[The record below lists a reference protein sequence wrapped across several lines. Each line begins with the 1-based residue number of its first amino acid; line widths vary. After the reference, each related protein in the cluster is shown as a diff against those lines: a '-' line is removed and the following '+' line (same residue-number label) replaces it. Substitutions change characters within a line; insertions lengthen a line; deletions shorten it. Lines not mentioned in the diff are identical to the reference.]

1 LVDVDRSALKTIRP
15 RSIAGPALAQFASM
29 LVVCAG
35 LVMLLPVPV
44 SSDHDDSND
53 ADPSICSA
61 STGSTRGHQLT
72 DGATLNDP
80 DSCDDDDD
88 GDDDGDDDDGP
99 DDSGQALASAHR
111 GDPHLNAAFHIIQI
125 EADRR
130 PFRPLDAH
138 SLRGPPSLNQES
150 NDADVDDD
158 DDDGS
163 LRAYHPVFLAAVS
176 SREPRIPLS
185 VDSFRTA
192 SIGPGPALR
201 APPQ

>member
-1 LVDVDRSALKTIRP
+1 VDVDRSALTTIRP
-15 RSIAGPALAQFASM
+15 RSIAGPVLAQFALM

-35 LVMLLPVPV
+35 LVLLLPVPV
-44 SSDHDDSND
+44 SSDHDGSND
-53 ADPSICSA
+53 ADTSLCAAPTDPS
-61 STGSTRGHQLT
+61 RGHQLT
-72 DGATLNDP
+72 DGATVNDP

-99 DDSGQALASAHR
+99 DGSSQALASAHR
-111 GDPHLNAAFHIIQI
+111 GDPHLDAAFHIVRI

-130 PFRPLDAH
+130 PYRPLDAH

-158 DDDGS
+158 DDDDGS
-163 LRAYHPVFLAAVS
+163 LRAHHPVFLAAVS
-176 SREPRIPLS
+176 SREPHLPLS

>member
-1 LVDVDRSALKTIRP
+1 LTTIRP
-15 RSIAGPALAQFASM
+15 RSIAGPALAQLALM

-35 LVMLLPVPV
+35 LVMLLPVPAP
-44 SSDHDDSND
+44 SDHDDSSA
-53 ADPSICSA
+53 ADPSLCAAPTDQS
-61 STGSTRGHQLT
+61 RDQQLT
-72 DGATLNDP
+72 GNATLNDP

-99 DDSGQALASAHR
+99 DGSGQALASAHR
-111 GDPHLNAAFHIIQI
+111 GDPHLDAAFHIIHL

-130 PFRPLDAH
+130 PYRPLGAH